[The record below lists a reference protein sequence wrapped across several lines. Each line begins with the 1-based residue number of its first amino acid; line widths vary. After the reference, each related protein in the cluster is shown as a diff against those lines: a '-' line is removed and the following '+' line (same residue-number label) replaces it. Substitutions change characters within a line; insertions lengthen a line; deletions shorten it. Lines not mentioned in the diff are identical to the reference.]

1 MASDVT
7 SCSAPSARMRV
18 AGVVASLPVLFHPD
32 ARAGH
37 VGEQAVTEPG
47 TPDEDAANHTDDGR
61 ESEDAGPQNPAL
73 LVRRRERPERDCG
86 RRMLSLSPL
95 PDTRALAL
103 TLLSD
108 VRR

>member
-1 MASDVT
+1 MASDAT
-7 SCSAPSARMRV
+7 GCNAPCARMRV
-18 AGVVASLPVLFHPD
+18 AGEVASCPVLFHSD
-32 ARAGH
+32 ARAGD
-37 VGEQAVTEPG
+37 VGRQAVTEQG
-47 TPDEDAANHTDDGR
+47 TPDEDAANHTNDGR
-61 ESEDAGPQNPAL
+61 ESEDAGPQNPAF

-86 RRMLSLSPL
+86 RRMLGLSPL